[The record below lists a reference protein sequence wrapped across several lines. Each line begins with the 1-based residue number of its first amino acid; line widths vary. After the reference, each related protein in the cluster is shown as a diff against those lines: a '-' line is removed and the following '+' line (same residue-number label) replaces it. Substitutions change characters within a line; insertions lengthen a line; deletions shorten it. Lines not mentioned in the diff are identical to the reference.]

1 MTANGA
7 RPSAEERDPFGRSA
21 FDGRSIALGVTGS
34 IASYKSLA
42 LASRLVQAGALL
54 DVILTRAASE
64 LVRPLAFEALTHRP
78 VTLDLWDPAG
88 AMAMDHV
95 AIAHRAELLIVAPAT
110 ADALARLALG
120 LAGDALG
127 TTALAVRCPIVVA
140 PAMEPRMWSHPATE
154 GHVAT
159 LRARGVVVV
168 GPLAGRMASG
178 EVGVGRM
185 VEPEAIVEH
194 AAAALGRAGPLAGRR
209 IVVSAGP
216 TREAIDP
223 VRFLSNG
230 STGRMGYAIA
240 RRARDLGAQVTLV
253 SGPVDLPP
261 PPALT
266 VRAVESAAEMCAAV
280 LAEARGADV
289 VIMTAAVADY
299 KPKRYHG
306 EKVKKGAGD
315 MTIELDR
322 TADILVEL
330 AGAVDGRADAPV
342 RVGFAAETSD
352 LVANA
357 RDKLVRKHLDLIVA
371 NPVPASFGGDTSEAI
386 LVDRDTAEAR
396 PPGRKD
402 DLAGEVLRRVDRL
415 LAVRDARMRD
425 ARA

>member
-7 RPSAEERDPFGRSA
+7 RPSADDRARFLRSPFE
-21 FDGRSIALGVTGS
+21 GRSIALGVTGS
-34 IASYKSLA
+34 IAAYKALS
-42 LASRLVQAGALL
+42 LASRLVQGGAAL

-78 VTLDLWDPAG
+78 ASLDLWDPAG
-88 AMAMDHV
+88 PMAMDHI
-95 AIAHRAELLIVAPAT
+95 AIAHRAELLVVAPTT

-127 TTALAVRCPIVVA
+127 TTALAVRCPIVLA
-140 PAMEPRMWSHPATE
+140 PAMEPRMWSHPATMA
-154 GHVAT
+154 HAAT
-159 LRARGVVVV
+159 LMARGVAIV
-168 GPLAGRMASG
+168 GPTAGRMASG
-178 EVGVGRM
+178 EHGIGRM
-185 VEPEAIVEH
+185 AEPDVIVEH
-194 AAAALGRAGPLAGRR
+194 LAAALGRTGPLAGRR

-216 TREAIDP
+216 TRELIDP

-240 RRARDLGAQVTLV
+240 RRARDLGADVVLV
-253 SGPVDLPP
+253 SGPVDLAP

-266 VRAVESAAEMCAAV
+266 LHAVESADEMCAAV
-280 LAEARGADV
+280 LNAAVGADV
-289 VIMTAAVADY
+289 VVMTAAVADY
-299 KPKRYHG
+299 KPTRYHA

-315 MTIELDR
+315 LTVHLDR

-330 AGAVDGRADAPV
+330 AAAVDGRADAPV

-371 NPVPASFGGDTSEAI
+371 NPVPASFGGASSEAI
-386 LVDRDTAEAR
+386 LVDRDHAESR
-396 PPGRKD
+396 PPGLKA
-402 DLAGEVLRRVDRL
+402 DLAGEILWRIHGL
-415 LAVRDARMRD
+415 LAARDTRIE
-425 ARA
+425 RAQA